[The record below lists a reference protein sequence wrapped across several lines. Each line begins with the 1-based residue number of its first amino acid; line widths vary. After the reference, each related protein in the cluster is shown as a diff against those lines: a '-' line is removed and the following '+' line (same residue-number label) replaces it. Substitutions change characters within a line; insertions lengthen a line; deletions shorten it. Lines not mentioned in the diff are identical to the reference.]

1 MNSQDRSLQ
10 KWTPAS
16 TPRPALDQLNVCPSL
31 DAAVARSD
39 CCSFPEQLAAVSW
52 PVLRSCSSR
61 ARPTP
66 TPSRT
71 STMRWFT
78 IRRFCSRACEA
89 CEAILR
95 STLTSGR
102 VRLSSCRSSCSALL
116 RQGRLFRA
124 GQERALG
131 SRAAAPGGDKRVRWG
146 NLCPWEARSYSTRCG
161 VPASCTHA
169 PRGADASG
177 HGAHACEAIATG
189 RRCSS
194 YRKARISACKSCRR
208 LYGFHEQ
215 VYATSRSPAPFVGP
229 DAPPHPSQPR
239 NFSGEAR
246 ARERS
251 LPSCVIDF
259 DLETPFKMEVLPDG
273 DSPPQP
279 YLPQTPESL
288 FYLLL

>member
-95 STLTSGR
+95 STLTPGR

-116 RQGRLFRA
+116 RQGRLFQGRRGRWDPERRHQAAIKGSDGGICALEKLEAIPLAAAFPHHARTHRA
-124 GQERALG
+124 GRTRPATGHTLVRLSQRDVGAALTEKLA
-131 SRAAAPGGDKRVRWG
+131 SVHANRAAGSTGSMSRFMRLRVRLPPSWVRTLRRTRL
-146 NLCPWEARSYSTRCG
+146 NLGT
-161 VPASCTHA
+161 
-169 PRGADASG
+169 
-177 HGAHACEAIATG
+177 
-189 RRCSS
+189 
-194 YRKARISACKSCRR
+194 
-208 LYGFHEQ
+208 
-215 VYATSRSPAPFVGP
+215 SPARPV
-229 DAPPHPSQPR
+229 H
-239 NFSGEAR
+239 
-246 ARERS
+246 ERRVS
-251 LPSCVIDF
+251 LPA
-259 DLETPFKMEVLPDG
+259 
-273 DSPPQP
+273 
-279 YLPQTPESL
+279 
-288 FYLLL
+288 